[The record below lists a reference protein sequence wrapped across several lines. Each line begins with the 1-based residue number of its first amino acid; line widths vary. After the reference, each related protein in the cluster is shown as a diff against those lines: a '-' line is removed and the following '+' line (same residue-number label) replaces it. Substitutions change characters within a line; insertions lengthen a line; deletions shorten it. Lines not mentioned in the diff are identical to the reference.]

1 MTDACSQWNDQE
13 VAELRKVFYAQAYE
27 IVDELQD
34 AMLKLEAD
42 PANEEVLK
50 TVKRHVHTLKGDSNS
65 IGLVSIGTLCHRME
79 DVLTSLMNSGG
90 EGEHEAIDILIS
102 SVDALYELLTK
113 SEAGRELGQDHEII
127 GRIGRFLG
135 KTAPAPA
142 VAVRPAPSEY
152 QELQIQ
158 EALTS
163 GRHVYVIDVGFDPRC
178 EEKSVAALM
187 VVRNLGNAGR
197 IISTVPDPASS
208 DLNEALIMTLIF
220 GTSLEAE
227 AVKREASLAGM
238 TAEVVVREWKE
249 RAQRQG
255 SAQPAAAPAVSHSR
269 NEMLRIEASRVDLI
283 MELVGELIIGRSMIE
298 QVAREI
304 ASGASPGEVA
314 ARLLAVN
321 SSMERT
327 VSDLQKGV
335 MKMRMVP
342 MHQVFRKFPK
352 IVRDLST
359 DKGKRVRLEL
369 IGSETELDKGIVDA
383 LGEPLAHIIRN
394 FVDHGIETPE
404 ERKAAGKAEEGV
416 ITLRARHEAS
426 QIVIE
431 ARDDGRG
438 IDTAKLRQK
447 AVDGGFL
454 SRGDADKMS
463 DADALNLIFISGL
476 STAEKVSETSG
487 RGVGMD
493 AVKAAVEGLKGSIEI
508 DTRAGR
514 GTTFRMRLPLTL
526 AVIKAL
532 LFDVGGRLY
541 AVPVPVISEVAKV
554 MADDLVTVDGR
565 KTLLLRDEI
574 ISIIT
579 LQDLFRVTG
588 NDSKKKFVL
597 ILGMGSKKA
606 GLLIDQVMWQQELVI
621 KAIDDQHLQSDFIAG
636 ASILGNGKVVLIL
649 DVFAVFKKAVEEE
662 KKKLASV

>member
-1 MTDACSQWNDQE
+1 MTN
-13 VAELRKVFYAQAYE
+13 
-27 IVDELQD
+27 
-34 AMLKLEAD
+34 
-42 PANEEVLK
+42 
-50 TVKRHVHTLKGDSNS
+50 
-65 IGLVSIGTLCHRME
+65 
-79 DVLTSLMNSGG
+79 
-90 EGEHEAIDILIS
+90 
-102 SVDALYELLTK
+102 
-113 SEAGRELGQDHEII
+113 GQ
-127 GRIGRFLG
+127 R
-135 KTAPAPA
+135 
-142 VAVRPAPSEY
+142 
-152 QELQIQ
+152 
-158 EALTS
+158 
-163 GRHVYVIDVGFDPRC
+163 VYVVDVGFDPRC

-187 VVRNLGNAGR
+187 VIRNLGSAGR
-197 IISTVPDPASS
+197 IISSVPDPEGA
-208 DLNEALIMTLIF
+208 DLNESHIMTIIL

-227 AVKREASLAGM
+227 AVKKEASLPGM
-238 TAEVVVREWKE
+238 TVEVVVREWKE

-255 SAQPAAAPAVSHSR
+255 PALQPATPAAPHSK
-269 NEMLRIEASRVDLI
+269 NEMLRIDASRVDLI
-283 MELVGELIIGRSMIE
+283 LELVGELIIGRSMIE
-298 QVAREI
+298 QIAREI
-304 ASGASPGEVA
+304 ASGVSPGEVA

-342 MHQVFRKFPK
+342 MHHVFRKFPK

-394 FVDHGIETPE
+394 FIDHGIETPE
-404 ERKAAGKAEEGV
+404 ERQAAGKAEEGV

-431 ARDDGRG
+431 AGDDGRG
-438 IDTAKLRQK
+438 IDTAKLKQK

-454 SRGDADKMS
+454 SRADADKMS

-476 STAEKVSETSG
+476 STAETVSDTSG

-493 AVKAAVEGLKGSIEI
+493 AVRAAVEGLKGSIEI
-508 DTRAGR
+508 DTRQGK
-514 GTTFRMRLPLTL
+514 GTTFRLRLPLTL

-541 AVPVPVISEVAKV
+541 AVPVPVISEVAKI
-554 MADDLVTVDGR
+554 MTDDLVTVDGR

-574 ISIIT
+574 ISLIT

-588 NDSKKKFVL
+588 NGSKKKYVL
-597 ILGMGSKKA
+597 ILGMGSRKA

-621 KAIDDQHLQSDFIAG
+621 KAIDDRHLQSDFIAG

-662 KKKLASV
+662 KKKFAAA